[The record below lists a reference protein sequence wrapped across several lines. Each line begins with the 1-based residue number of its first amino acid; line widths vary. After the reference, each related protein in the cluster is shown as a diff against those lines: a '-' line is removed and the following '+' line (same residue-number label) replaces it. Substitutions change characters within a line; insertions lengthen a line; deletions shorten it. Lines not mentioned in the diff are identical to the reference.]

1 MSKEKSPYLQKRVY
15 DMVAAYVYRKTESRC
30 GITWEA
36 IKENLKNEGNQQVKQ
51 YREAREKVCSGAFL
65 AIRSRKSR
73 EEFTN
78 FFTGTVC
85 SVPQFLPQDEYD
97 AVAEALLGDKWE
109 DVKSLSML
117 ALAGLSRI

>member
-1 MSKEKSPYLQKRVY
+1 MSTEDSSLQKRVY
-15 DMVAAYVYRKTESRC
+15 DMVAAYVYRKTKARC
-30 GITWEA
+30 GIELEA
-36 IKENLKNEGNQQVKQ
+36 VKDHLKVEGHHQVKQ

-73 EEFTN
+73 EEFTS

-85 SVPQFLPQDEYD
+85 SVPQFLPQREYE
-97 AVAEALLGDKWE
+97 AVAGALLGDKWE

>member
-1 MSKEKSPYLQKRVY
+1 MPTEDSSLQKRVY
-15 DMVAAYVYRKTESRC
+15 DMVAAYVYRKAEARC
-30 GITWEA
+30 GIAWDA
-36 IKENLKNEGNQQVKQ
+36 VRDHLKVEGHHQVQQ

-73 EEFTN
+73 EEFTS

-85 SVPQFLPQDEYD
+85 SVSQFLPQREYE
-97 AVAEALLGDKWE
+97 AVAGALLGDKWE

>member
-1 MSKEKSPYLQKRVY
+1 MSKERSPNLQKRVY
-15 DMVAAYVYRKTESRC
+15 DMVAAYVYRKTEARC
-30 GITWEA
+30 GITWET
-36 IKENLKNEGNQQVKQ
+36 IKDHLKVESHHQVQQ
-51 YREAREKVCSGAFL
+51 YREAREKICSGAFL
-65 AIRSRKSR
+65 AVRSRKSR

-78 FFTGTVC
+78 FFTGTIC